1 MARIGPW
8 MVSVNGVA
16 YEFVTY
22 DLNGPF
28 PNSAG
33 VYMLLKGTHTPQN
46 TINHDILYVGETGS
60 FQTRLRPGHHDWNEA
75 SKRGMNYL
83 SVYIP
88 KYGESRTDIQDSLI
102 EYFKPP
108 LNDRIG

>member
-33 VYMLLKGTHTPQN
+33 VYML
-46 TINHDILYVGETGS
+46 DIIMIYSQG
-60 FQTRLRPGHHDWNEA
+60 
-75 SKRGMNYL
+75 
-83 SVYIP
+83 I
-88 KYGESRTDIQDSLI
+88 
-102 EYFKPP
+102 
-108 LNDRIG
+108 